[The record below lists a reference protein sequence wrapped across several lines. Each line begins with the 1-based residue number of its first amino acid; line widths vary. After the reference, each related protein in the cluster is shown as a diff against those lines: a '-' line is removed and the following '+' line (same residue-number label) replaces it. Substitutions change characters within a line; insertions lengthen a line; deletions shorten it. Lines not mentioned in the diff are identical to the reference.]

1 MIPAIPTTHL
11 IDLDA
16 IPGDPNYLGLKIIRV
31 QTDEGARVRY
41 TAREYRFQH
50 ETDYTVIRATLTRKG
65 MVNPNSGHMR
75 VSVHTHPTLKQFRDI
90 VQYDPSNPPH
100 DNYDALGMKAAHD
113 QTQSDFKGQKQSNK
127 NLFRD
132 YLLESVTGQRTAYL
146 PSISGWQT
154 MATFPKTI
162 FVAFD
167 EDDSDALYGMIYLP
181 KAPIMQAD
189 GQTQTAA
196 LFALAGQKEAVDK
209 GALEKFRVTLEIEL
223 NVDERKAGQS
233 FADRNGRG
241 SKKNKNLVIGLDS
254 SSAMSDLREKSIK
267 GTVFENR
274 VSRGRNTPTSVTATG
289 MIVDLSTMEQM
300 LMGVVSELNDKPETV
315 KHYHVPY
322 LLPYTQEFIKLLDE
336 VFAHQW
342 SEKTPANG
350 DPFRKLYVHGWPFA
364 LKAIASAYHAT
375 KLAELGP
382 LSRALRAQNAGK
394 GLEQAFIEQWEEEK
408 KATPPKQ
415 VITFDELKDRLQ
427 KIDWLR
433 YRKHWIKL
441 TGAKLAKNGKQKTYK
456 LKSVPE
462 EKVDGQA
469 QNTKTVIAMVRDKIL
484 SDKWQDLT
492 GSEDA

>member
-1 MIPAIPTTHL
+1 MIPAIPTIHL
-11 IDLDA
+11 IDLDS
-16 IPGDPNYLGLKIIRV
+16 IPGDPNYLGLKILNV
-31 QTDEGARVRY
+31 QTDTTVHARY

-65 MVNPNSGHMR
+65 MVSSTSGHMR
-75 VSVHTHPTLKQFRDI
+75 LSVHTHPTLKQFRDI

-113 QTQSDFKGQKQSNK
+113 QTQSDFKGQKQYNK
-127 NLFRD
+127 TLFRD

-154 MATFPKTI
+154 KTAFPKTV

-167 EDDSDALYGMIYLP
+167 GEDPDALYGLIYLP
-181 KAPIMQAD
+181 KAPIMQSD

-196 LFALAGQKEAVDK
+196 LFALAGHKEAVDK
-209 GALEKFRVTLEIEL
+209 GALENFRVTLEIEL

-254 SSAMSDLREKSIK
+254 SSAMSDLREKSIE

-274 VSRGRNTPTSVTATG
+274 VSRGRNTPTSVTATS

-300 LMGVVSELNDKPETV
+300 LLGVISDDSEKPETV

-322 LLPYTQEFIKLLDE
+322 LLPYTKEFLQLLDE

-342 SEKTPANG
+342 LEKSGSG

-364 LKAIASAYHAT
+364 LKAIASAYHASRLT
-375 KLAELGP
+375 ELTP

-394 GLEQAFIEQWEEEK
+394 GLEQAFLDQLEDEK
-408 KATPPKQ
+408 GATPPKQ
-415 VITFDELKDRLQ
+415 VITFEELKERLK

-441 TGAKLAKNGKQKTYK
+441 TGAKLGKDGKNKTYK
-456 LKSVPE
+456 LKSESE
-462 EKVDGQA
+462 EKVEGQA
-469 QNTKTVIAMVRDKIL
+469 QNTRTVIAIVRDKIL
-484 SDKWQDLT
+484 SNSWEDLT
-492 GSEDA
+492 SSEDAK

>member
-1 MIPAIPTTHL
+1 MIPVIPTTQL

-16 IPGDPNYLGLKIIRV
+16 IPGDPNYLGLKILHL
-31 QTDEGARVRY
+31 QKDTQAYARY
-41 TAREYRFQH
+41 TAHEYRFQH
-50 ETDYTVIRATLTRKG
+50 ETDYTVVRATLTRKG
-65 MVNPNSGHMR
+65 MVSSTSGHMR
-75 VSVHTHPTLKQFRDI
+75 VSVHTHLTLKQFRDI

-100 DNYDALGMKAAHD
+100 DNYDALGMKAAHH
-113 QTQSDFKGQKQSNK
+113 QTQSDFKGQKQYNK
-127 NLFRD
+127 TLFRD

-154 MATFPKTI
+154 EAVFPKTV

-167 EDDSDALYGMIYLP
+167 EEDPDAIYGMIYLP
-181 KAPIMQAD
+181 KKPIMQAD

-196 LFALAGQKEAVDK
+196 LFALAGHKEAVDQ
-209 GALEKFRVTLEIEL
+209 GALENFRVTLEIEL

-254 SSAMSDLREKSIK
+254 SSAMSELREQSIK
-267 GTVFENR
+267 GTVFEGR
-274 VSRGRNTPTSVTATG
+274 VSRGRSTPTSVTAIG

-300 LMGVVSELNDKPETV
+300 LMAVISDDSAKPETV

-322 LLPYTQEFIKLLDE
+322 LLPYTKEFLKLLDE
-336 VFAHQW
+336 VFANHW
-342 SEKTPANG
+342 PEKTPPNG

-364 LKAIASAYHAT
+364 LKAIASAYHAARI
-375 KLAELGP
+375 AELAP

-394 GLEQAFIEQWEEEK
+394 GLEQAFLDQLEIEK
-408 KATPPKQ
+408 STAPPKQ
-415 VITFDELKDRLQ
+415 VITAEELKDRLK

-441 TGAKLAKNGKQKTYK
+441 TGAKQGKNGKPKTYT
-456 LKSVPE
+456 LKSVPD
-462 EKVDGQA
+462 EKIEGQA
-469 QNTKTVIAMVRDKIL
+469 QNTRTVIAIVRDKIL
-484 SDKWQDLT
+484 SNSWEDLT
-492 GSEDA
+492 ATVDA